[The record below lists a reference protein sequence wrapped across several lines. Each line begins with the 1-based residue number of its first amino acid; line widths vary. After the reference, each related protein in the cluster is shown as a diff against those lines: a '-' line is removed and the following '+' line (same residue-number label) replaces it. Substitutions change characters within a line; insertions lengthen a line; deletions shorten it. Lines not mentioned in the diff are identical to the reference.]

1 MFSGIIEEVGK
12 IKSVK
17 RTGSGIRLEVLA
29 EKIKSDIKKG
39 DSVAVNGVCL
49 SILDTSTAP
58 NPHSLEWG
66 RRRRSVSTLSI
77 PRALARGSRRVDAGG
92 SLSFDVVHNT
102 LKKTNILRLRTGD
115 RVNLE
120 RAMKLG
126 DRISGHMVT
135 GHIDGERPVKKS
147 LKTANGWIM
156 DIGLVDGDLK
166 YLVPR
171 GAVAVDGVSLTVGD
185 FIGSSM
191 RVFLIPITLESTNL
205 KLKKTGDYVNV
216 EFDIM
221 AKYSEKSVSG
231 NITMDILK
239 RTGFSQ

>member
-1 MFSGIIEEVGK
+1 MFSGIIEEIGK

-29 EKIKSDIKKG
+29 EKIKRDIKKG

-49 SILDTSTAP
+49 SILD
-58 NPHSLEWG
+58 
-66 RRRRSVSTLSI
+66 
-77 PRALARGSRRVDAGG
+77 AGG

-102 LKKTNILRLRTGD
+102 LKNTNIPRLRTGD
-115 RVNLE
+115 SVNLE

-135 GHIDGERPVKKS
+135 GHIDGERPVRKN

-205 KLKKTGDYVNV
+205 KLKKSSDYVNV

-231 NITMDILK
+231 NITMDTLK